1 MQLKIP
7 FGEKEFS
14 DQFHDDDVEVTLKD
28 GWTKRRIAYVVAMLA
43 LAILFITRFEDVM
56 AGAGKVYEVLLPFFA
71 GAIVAY
77 LLNLIMSRL
86 ERVYF
91 PGSTNALVVKSR
103 RLVCMI
109 LSLLIVGT
117 VVTVVIVMI
126 SEQMVESV
134 TALFQGITAAF
145 NAISDFVQEFGL
157 DTGFLAVFSNDLSE
171 WEKIV
176 SEAIEQVGGVDKVV
190 SSAFTL
196 TGALTSGVFDGFIA
210 LVFAIYLLMGKE
222 RVKAGAKTL
231 GFTVL
236 SEASYRKACHAC
248 DIANDSFSRFIIGQ
262 CLEASIL
269 GTLCTIGMSILG
281 VPYAMTIG
289 PLVGL
294 FSLVPLVGAWIGG
307 IVGALMILPTS
318 LEQALIFAVFL
329 LILQQIEGNFIYPR
343 VVGGSV
349 GVSGIWVL
357 LAVFVGGALF
367 GVAGVLLGVPFVAT
381 VGRLLDE
388 VWKREPEP
396 DGSGDSPGGDAPGA
410 TDESSGGDA
419 PILA

>member
-7 FGEKEFS
+7 FGEKEFV
-14 DQFHDDDVEVTLKD
+14 DHLHDDDVEVTLKD
-28 GWTKRRIAYVVAMLA
+28 GWTKRRIAYVVALLA
-43 LAILFITRFEDVM
+43 LAVLFIARFDDVV
-56 AGAGKVYEVLLPFFA
+56 AAVVRVYEVLLPFFT

-77 LLNLIMSRL
+77 LLNLIMVRL
-86 ERVYF
+86 EKLYF
-91 PGSTNALVVKSR
+91 PKSNHVVVLKTR

-109 LSLLIVGT
+109 VALLIVA
-117 VVTVVIVMI
+117 VVLGVVGVLI
-126 SEQMVESV
+126 SEQLVESV
-134 TALFQGITAAF
+134 TALFQGIAAAF
-145 NAISDFVQEFGL
+145 HAVSDFVQKFSL
-157 DTGFLAVFSNDLSE
+157 DTGYLAVFSNDLSE

-176 SEAIEQVGGVDKVV
+176 SEAIEQIGGVDKVV

-231 GFTVL
+231 GYTVL
-236 SEASYRKACHAC
+236 PEPSYRKVCHAC
-248 DIANDSFSRFIIGQ
+248 DIANDSFSRFITGQ
-262 CLEASIL
+262 CFEAMIL
-269 GTLCTIGMSILG
+269 GTLCTVGMSALG
-281 VPYAMTIG
+281 IPYAMTIG

-307 IVGALMILPTS
+307 IVGAFMILPTS
-318 LEQALIFAVFL
+318 LEQALVFAVFL

-357 LAVFVGGALF
+357 LAVFAGGALF

-381 VGRLLDE
+381 AGRLLDE

-396 DGSGDSPGGDAPGA
+396 DD
-410 TDESSGGDA
+410 SGGSPEPA
-419 PILA
+419 PPAMEIPQ

>member
-28 GWTKRRIAYVVAMLA
+28 SWTKRRIAYVVALLA
-43 LAILFITRFEDVM
+43 LAVLFITRFEDVV
-56 AGAGKVYEVLLPFFA
+56 AGVVAVYDVLLPFFA

-86 ERVYF
+86 EKLYF
-91 PGSTNALVVKSR
+91 PGSSNVLANKSR

-117 VVTVVIVMI
+117 VVTVVVVLI

-145 NAISDFVQEFGL
+145 HAVSDFVQEFSL

-231 GFTVL
+231 GYTVL
-236 SEASYRKACHAC
+236 PEVSYRKVCHAC

-357 LAVFVGGALF
+357 LAVFAGGALF

-396 DGSGDSPGGDAPGA
+396 DESDDSQEPVPPAMEA
-410 TDESSGGDA
+410 S
-419 PILA
+419 L